1 MDIREVEVPEVPGS
15 LWVGRLPAGEQA
27 AEEWNQVLG
36 GFTVVVVLA
45 GPEEGI
51 GLPPSPE
58 AEGKSA
64 ARLFWLATPNLSI
77 PVDEQQLGEALRTA
91 AEALQGGGK
100 VLVACPTGIG
110 RTGTFAVCLLV
121 YLGLD
126 KLEANIRLADAA
138 AGPESGIQESLI
150 EAVVRYMGTRV

>member
-15 LWVGRLPAGEQA
+15 LWVGKLPQGEQA
-27 AEEWNQVLG
+27 AEEWRRVLQD
-36 GFTVVVVLA
+36 FSVVVILA
-45 GPEEGI
+45 GPGEGA
-51 GLPPSPE
+51 GVSPPPE
-58 AEGKSA
+58 AGGTSP
-64 ARLFWLATPNLSI
+64 RLFWLATPNLSI
-77 PVDEQQLGEALRTA
+77 PEDEQQLGEALRA
-91 AEALQGGGK
+91 AGDALQGGER

-110 RTGTFAVCLLV
+110 RSGTFAVCLLV

-150 EAVVRYMGTRV
+150 EAVVRYVGNRI